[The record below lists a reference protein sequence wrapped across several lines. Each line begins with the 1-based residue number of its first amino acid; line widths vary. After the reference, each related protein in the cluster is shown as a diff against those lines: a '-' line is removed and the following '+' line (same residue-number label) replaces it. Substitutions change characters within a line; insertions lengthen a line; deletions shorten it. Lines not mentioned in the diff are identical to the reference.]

1 MEDNKSEKDGK
12 IGDILKK
19 VVSTGVSAA
28 FMTEESVRNLL
39 KDVPLP
45 KDIVGG
51 LVENAKNTRDEFISS
66 VKNELKS
73 YLDKIDLSKEIEKI
87 AEKYDFE
94 VKATISL
101 KKKKKSCF
109 FPLSHSFFIL
119 RHSLSLRISIQW
131 K

>member
-101 KKKKKSCF
+101 KKKKKQSEED
-109 FPLSHSFFIL
+109 
-119 RHSLSLRISIQW
+119 

>member
-1 MEDNKSEKDGK
+1 MDEKTDKDGK
-12 IGDILKK
+12 LGELLKK
-19 VVSTGVSAA
+19 VVTTGVTAA
-28 FMTEESVRNLL
+28 FMTEESVRALL

-51 LVENAKNTRDEFISS
+51 LLENAKTTKTEFVSS

-73 YLDKIDLSKEIEKI
+73 YLDKIDISKEIDKI

-101 KKKKKSCF
+101 KKKKKA
-109 FPLSHSFFIL
+109 
-119 RHSLSLRISIQW
+119 QGDEE
-131 K
+131 

>member
-1 MEDNKSEKDGK
+1 MEDNKDKDGK
-12 IGDILKK
+12 IGDLLKK
-19 VVSTGVSAA
+19 VVTTGVTAA
-28 FMTEESVRNLL
+28 FMTEESVRALL

-51 LVENAKNTRDEFISS
+51 LVENAKNTKSEFVSS

-73 YLDKIDLSKEIEKI
+73 YLDKIDISKEFDKI

-101 KKKKKSCF
+101 KKKKKG
-109 FPLSHSFFIL
+109 
-119 RHSLSLRISIQW
+119 
-131 K
+131 KGEEE